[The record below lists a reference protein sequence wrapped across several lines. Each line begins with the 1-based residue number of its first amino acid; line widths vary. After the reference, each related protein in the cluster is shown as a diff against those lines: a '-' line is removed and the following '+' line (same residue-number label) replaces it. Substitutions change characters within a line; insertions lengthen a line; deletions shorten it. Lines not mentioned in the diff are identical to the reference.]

1 MENLISDL
9 NGNLR
14 RNRVT
19 EDVMLEKNE
28 KAIKQHLDLLL
39 LSGSFGAIG
48 RPYMCA
54 GLREY
59 IAEPAHSGT
68 IEEIRARVKNTL
80 KYETRVRPLQID
92 VDWDDEMKVVHIQ
105 IEFEYVN
112 ADKTFTYQTRL
123 RRVS

>member
-1 MENLISDL
+1 MKNLITDL

-19 EDVMLEKNE
+19 EDIILEKNE
-28 KAIKQHLDLLL
+28 NAIKQHLDLLL
-39 LSGSFGAIG
+39 LCGSFGAIG
-48 RPYMCA
+48 RPFMCA
-54 GLREY
+54 GLREF
-59 IAEPAHSGT
+59 IAESAHAGT
-68 IEEIRARVKNTL
+68 TEEIRSRVVNAL

-92 VDWDDEMKVVHIQ
+92 IDWDDEMKVVHIR

>member
-1 MENLISDL
+1 MKNIITDL

-19 EDVMLEKNE
+19 DDVILEKNE
-28 KAIKQHLDLLL
+28 NALKQHIDLLL
-39 LSGSFGAIG
+39 LCSSFAAIG

-54 GLREY
+54 GLREF
-59 IAEPAHSGT
+59 IAEPHHEGT
-68 IEEIRARVKNTL
+68 LEEIRARVTNAL
-80 KYETRVRPLQID
+80 KYENRVRPID
-92 VDWDDEMKVVHIQ
+92 IDIRWDEDMKVVHIQ

-123 RRVS
+123 RRVA